1 MTKTVLDGES
11 QKPYSSRNQEQYET
25 QDKPVILEE
34 PEEESKEDK
43 VPKLEQNKEQ
53 PSNFA
58 TIDEKLPASATEI
71 DPTPAVE
78 PMEEEFQT
86 SVVNPEIGKIKEEE
100 AAKADEVGNDNPTS
114 LVQEN
119 DKSPN

>member
-1 MTKTVLDGES
+1 M
-11 QKPYSSRNQEQYET
+11 KPYSTRNQEFET
-25 QDKPVILEE
+25 QDKPAILEE

-43 VPKLEQNKEQ
+43 IPKLEKNKEQ
-53 PSNFA
+53 SSNFA

-100 AAKADEVGNDNPTS
+100 AAKADEVRNDNPTS